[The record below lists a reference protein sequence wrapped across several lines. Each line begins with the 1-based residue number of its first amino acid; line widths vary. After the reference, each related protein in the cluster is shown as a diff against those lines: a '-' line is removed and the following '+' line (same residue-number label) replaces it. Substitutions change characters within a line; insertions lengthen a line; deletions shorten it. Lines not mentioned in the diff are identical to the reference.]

1 MAHTVADLRA
11 QSLKRIEERLQQAV
25 RDGELGGDTNLLAL
39 ARFIGPM
46 IQGMSIQARDG
57 ASKEDLKAIV
67 ELAVEALPFREN
79 KSRKARTVAVQRRVG
94 ASVQQPQVRSRSPGR

>member
-39 ARFIGPM
+39 ARFIGAM

-57 ASKEDLKAIV
+57 ASKV